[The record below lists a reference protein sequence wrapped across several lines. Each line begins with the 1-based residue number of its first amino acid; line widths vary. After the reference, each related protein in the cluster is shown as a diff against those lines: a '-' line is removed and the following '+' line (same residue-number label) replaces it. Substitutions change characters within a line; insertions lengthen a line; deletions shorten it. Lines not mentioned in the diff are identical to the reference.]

1 MKLSYRLSHT
11 AIESSA
17 DAEALL
23 LITISAPVDTV
34 KRRPVNL
41 GVALDRS
48 GSMAGEPLAIAKA
61 ALGQFVGQ
69 LLPEDR
75 LTVVAFDDTAVPII
89 SAKKATD
96 KAALRSAIGA
106 IEVGGMTNLSAGWL
120 AASDLVSR
128 EAEPETYSRVVLLSD
143 GLANAGVV
151 EHDKL
156 ADIAIGLRKRG
167 IATTTVGI
175 GSGYDDDIM
184 SLISAQ
190 SGGNAHH
197 LDTLDGVGQILGTE
211 FEELISLFAQN
222 VVLEIAPDPSVLE
235 AVVLSGYPITKRKG
249 GFSIACGDIVAGDD
263 RDVLI
268 RFRCGPQ
275 AEGSHPLTGISL
287 NYHQVSGEVAFKEFT
302 AFVSIDRA
310 DVVEPMPIDTI
321 VAQQLVIVKSAMARR
336 NAADLAERG
345 DIAGASFLLSNAA
358 SESRAAGLEEDALE
372 LEKSHALL
380 LEDVDM
386 TRKMMRTRSSM
397 ISRTKRRPNS
407 GEPR

>member
-1 MKLSYRLSHT
+1 MKLSYRLSRT

-23 LITISAPVDTV
+23 LITISAPVDIV
-34 KRRPVNL
+34 SRRPVNL

-48 GSMAGEPLAIAKA
+48 GSMAGEPLEIAKN

-96 KAALRSAIGA
+96 KAALRSAIAA
-106 IEVGGMTNLSAGWL
+106 IQIGGMTNLSGGWL
-120 AASDLVSR
+120 ATSQLVSR
-128 EAEPETYSRVVLLSD
+128 KAKDETYSRIVLLSD
-143 GLANAGVV
+143 GLANAGIV

-175 GSGYDDDIM
+175 GSGYDDAIT
-184 SLISAQ
+184 SLISGH

-197 LDTLDGVGQILGTE
+197 LDTLDGVGQVLSSE
-211 FEELISLFAQN
+211 FEELIALFAQN
-222 VVLEIAPDPSVLE
+222 VTIEIAPDANVIE
-235 AVVLSGYPITKRKG
+235 AFVLSGYPVTQEKG
-249 GFSIACGDIVAGDD
+249 SFSISCGDIVAGDD
-263 RDVLI
+263 LYVLV
-268 RFRCGPQ
+268 RFRCRSQ
-275 AEGSHPLTGISL
+275 VDGSHPLTGISL
-287 NYHQVSGEVAFKEFT
+287 KYQQVAGEVAFKELT

-310 DVVEPMPIDTI
+310 DVVESTPIDTI
-321 VAQQLVIVKSAMARR
+321 VAQQLVIVKSVMARR

-372 LEKSHALL
+372 LEKSQAALHL
-380 LEDVDM
+380 DVAM
-386 TRKMMRTRSSM
+386 TRKMMKTRSSM
-397 ISRTKRRPNS
+397 ISRTRRRPNS
-407 GEPR
+407 QEPR

>member
-1 MKLSYRLSHT
+1 MKLSYRLSRT

-61 ALGQFVGQ
+61 ALEQFVSQ
-69 LLPEDR
+69 LLPDDR
-75 LTVVAFDDTAVPII
+75 LTVVAFDDTAVPIV
-89 SAKKATD
+89 SAKKAND

-120 AASDLVSR
+120 SASELVAR
-128 EAEPETYSRVVLLSD
+128 EAESGTYSRVVLLSD
-143 GLANAGVV
+143 GLANAGIV

-156 ADIAIGLRKRG
+156 ADIAAGLRKRG

-175 GSGYDDDIM
+175 GSGYDDDVM
-184 SLISAQ
+184 ALISAQ
-190 SGGNAHH
+190 SGGNSHH
-197 LDTLDGVGQILGTE
+197 LDTLDGVGQILGSE

-222 VVLEIAPDPSVLE
+222 VVLEIAPDANVIE
-235 AVVLSGYPITKRKG
+235 AVVLSGYPVTNRPG
-249 GFSIACGDIVAGDD
+249 GFSISCGDIVAGDD
-263 RDVLI
+263 RYVLI

-275 AEGSHPLTGISL
+275 ADGSHPLTGISL
-287 NYHQVSGEVAFKEFT
+287 NYHQVSGEVAFKELT
-302 AFVSIDRA
+302 AFVAIDRA
-310 DVVEPMPIDTI
+310 DVVEPTPIDTI
-321 VAQQLVIVKSAMARR
+321 VAQHLVLVKSVMARR

-345 DIAGASFLLSNAA
+345 DISGAAFLLSNAA
-358 SESRAAGLEEDALE
+358 SESRAIGLEEDALE
-372 LEKSHALL
+372 LEQSHAALHQ
-380 LEDVDM
+380 DVEM
-386 TRKMMRTRSSM
+386 TSKMMRTRSSA
-397 ISRTKRRPNS
+397 ISRTRRQPKRK
-407 GEPR
+407 EAQ

>member
-1 MKLSYRLSHT
+1 MKLSYRLSRT

-34 KRRPVNL
+34 SRRPVNL

-48 GSMAGEPLAIAKA
+48 GSMAGEPIEIAKA

-89 SAKKATD
+89 SAKRATD
-96 KAALRSAIGA
+96 KAALRSAIAA
-106 IEVGGMTNLSAGWL
+106 IEVGGMTNLSGGWL
-120 AASDLVSR
+120 AASQLVSR
-128 EAEPETYSRVVLLSD
+128 KAKDETYSRIVLLSD
-143 GLANAGVV
+143 GLANAGIV

-175 GSGYDDDIM
+175 GSGYDDAIM
-184 SLISAQ
+184 SLISGH

-197 LDTLDGVGQILGTE
+197 LDTLDGVGQILGSE

-222 VVLEIAPDPSVLE
+222 VTLEIAPDANVIE
-235 AVVLSGYPITKRKG
+235 ALVLSGYPVTQRKG
-249 GFSIACGDIVAGDD
+249 SFSVSCGDIVAGDD
-263 RDVLI
+263 LYVLI

-275 AEGSHPLTGISL
+275 VDGSHPLTGISL
-287 NYHQVSGEVAFKEFT
+287 NYQQVSGEVAFKELA

-310 DVVEPMPIDTI
+310 DVVESTPIDTI
-321 VAQQLVIVKSAMARR
+321 VAQQLVIVKSVMARR

-345 DIAGASFLLSNAA
+345 DLAGASFLLSNAA

-372 LEKSHALL
+372 LEKSQAALQL
-380 LEDVDM
+380 DVDM
-386 TRKMMRTRSSM
+386 TRKMMKTRSSM
-397 ISRTKRRPNS
+397 ISRTRRRPNS
-407 GEPR
+407 QEPQ